1 MLKLAK
7 TSLLAVTVMA
17 TSLVSS
23 DILATVNG
31 KNITKQDAQAFVTA
45 SAPKAIFAQLEPSE
59 KRMVTDRLIEKQ
71 LFTELAAKEGIDKKP
86 EFKRNMEKI
95 KDELLVNMWMK
106 EQMDNAMVSD
116 SEAQAFYKKNADK
129 FMGKASMHA
138 RHILVEKEKE
148 AQDIIATLKPLTG
161 EALKTKFID
170 LAKTKSTGPSGPKG
184 GDLGTFAKGQM
195 VPEFSKAAWAL
206 ENGQITMLPVKTQF
220 GYHVIYL
227 ETKSEAATVP
237 YEQVKDKII
246 TSLKQQQFSAKI
258 TQVAKEL
265 KGKAKIV
272 EPATEANTTKK

>member
-7 TSLLAVTVMA
+7 TSLLAVAVMT
-17 TSLVSS
+17 TSVVAS
-23 DILATVNG
+23 DILVTVNG
-31 KNITKQDAQAFVTA
+31 KNITKQDAQAFVVA
-45 SAPKAIFAQLEPSE
+45 SAPKATFAQLEAAE

-106 EQMDNAMVSD
+106 EQMDNALVSD
-116 SEAQAFYKKNADK
+116 SEAQVFYKKNVDK

-138 RHILVEKEKE
+138 RHILVEKEKD
-148 AQDIIATLKPLTG
+148 AQDIIATLKPLKG

-170 LAKTKSTGPSGPKG
+170 LAKTKSTGPTGPKG
-184 GDLGTFAKGQM
+184 GDLGTFSKGQM
-195 VPEFSKAAWAL
+195 VPEFSKAAWTL
-206 ENGQITMLPVKTQF
+206 GNGQMTMTPVKTQF

-227 ETKSEAATVP
+227 ETKSEAAAIP
-237 YEQVKDKII
+237 YEKVKDQII

-265 KGKAKIV
+265 RSKAKIV
-272 EPATEANTTKK
+272 EIANETNTTKK